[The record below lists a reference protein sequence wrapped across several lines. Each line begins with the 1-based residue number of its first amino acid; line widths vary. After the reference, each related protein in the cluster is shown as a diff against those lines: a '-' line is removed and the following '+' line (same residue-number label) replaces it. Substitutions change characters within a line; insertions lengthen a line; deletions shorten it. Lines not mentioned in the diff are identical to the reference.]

1 MDDRLF
7 FDPHQPFD
15 VTERKLPH
23 WNQNNKFY
31 FVTFR
36 LADAMPTEVMM
47 EYKKRVTD
55 VEMRF
60 PMPRTKE
67 QQAEVDR
74 IKHSALEKYLDA
86 GHGACILK
94 EMCLRKVLV
103 ETLEHNEGLD
113 YELDAYVIM
122 PNHVHLLLAT
132 IGDKPIQSIM
142 NAIKRVSGH
151 RICKLAKH
159 RAPLWQREYY
169 DRLIRNAHH
178 YEDVVAYIINNPR
191 HCPPGTYTLY
201 VKD

>member
-1 MDDRLF
+1 MEDRLF

-36 LADAMPTEVMM
+36 LADAMPTEVMHD
-47 EYKKRVTD
+47 YKVRMMD
-55 VEMRF
+55 VEKRF
-60 PMPRTKE
+60 PMPRTRE
-67 QQAEVDR
+67 QQTEVDR
-74 IKHSALEKYLDA
+74 IKHSALEKYL
-86 GHGACILK
+86 
-94 EMCLRKVLV
+94 E
-103 ETLEHNEGLD
+103 LD
-113 YELDAYVIM
+113 YELIAYVIM

-169 DRLIRNAHH
+169 DRLIRNAQH
-178 YEDVVAYIINNPR
+178 YDDVVTYIINNPR
-191 HCPPGTYTLY
+191 HCSPDSYTLY
-201 VKD
+201 VRQ